1 MRLFLFLLLAL
12 AFCTV
17 NGQNYGNEWISFSSN
32 ANDYVKFQTKDRG
45 LYRIAALELTSA
57 GVNLTQV
64 NGANFQL
71 FYRGKEVPIYV
82 TTPGP
87 FSTNDYIE
95 FFADKH
101 DGDFD
106 TQLFKEADWQLHTYS
121 SLFSDSSTFFLTW
134 NNQTFNERMVKTVN
148 DLSNPPP
155 KDSIYRHEEI
165 LLYETYFNQGK
176 PFQIGGSS
184 IPFNLSD
191 FEEGEGY
198 TGVTINSTSM
208 NYVLPFSSS
217 VEDSV
222 DFEITL
228 VGKSNRLALNPDHHV
243 RINLGGD
250 TIDRYFDGYDVFKA
264 SKRMSSA
271 FMYSPSTNCIIEA
284 VGDLY
289 STDRIAV
296 SNIKL
301 VYERSFNFNN
311 SKDFKFNL
319 AGDSNSRKYIEIES
333 FNSLSSQSILYDL
346 TNKQR
351 LEGQFNG
358 VHHRFALE
366 SSVLN
371 RELYISSEAN
381 VKSVSSLKK
390 IEMIN
395 FYDVNNQG
403 DYIIITHPSLQDSSN
418 GTNWIKSYADYRNSQ
433 GLVTKVYDFES
444 LSNQFAYGEQYHP
457 MAYVNFFDFMSD
469 QWFYNTKGIFLV
481 GLGLGYNYK
490 SADNVLPCFG
500 AVMSDQML
508 AAELYDYRPRFPIG
522 RLAATTP
529 DDVRIY
535 LEKVQDHESNVSLP
549 QTIEDKAWMKEI
561 LHFGGGSD
569 IIEQQQFE
577 SYLNQYKDLLE
588 DTAFGGNV
596 TTFLKNSSNPIQIAY
611 SQLFD
616 SLFNN
621 GVSIMNFFG
630 HSSANSFDFSVDVP
644 ENYTNTGKYPLVI
657 SNGCYSGNMYTS
669 GLTMSKRFVI
679 QEDKGSIGFLAAAGL
694 SYSAY
699 DHIYSYSFLEHFSQK
714 SYGLSLGGLIKESI
728 HDLYDTT
735 DMFLRYTCQTFNL
748 HGEPF
753 LHLNTPSLP
762 DYAIDVDKVRF
773 NPSYVTVNEDSF
785 EMHFEVFNL
794 GKAVHD
800 SFLVRVERTFPD
812 GSIAMSYEEMHRA
825 PLYNDTIIVS
835 IETNPELA
843 LGINS
848 LKVEIDPTDQAPI
861 LQIDELENYL
871 NNVLEVELIILSDDI
886 MPVYPFDYSIVGDTM
901 PVLSASTVN
910 VFAPKRRIVWQLDT
924 TALFNSPIRKDTIIE
939 QIGGLIKWQPNFNY
953 TDSVV
958 YYWRI
963 SLDSI
968 YSGDFKWNQHS
979 FIYLSN
985 ENGGWNQ
992 SHLYQLKENDFSNV
1006 KLEQH
1011 NKFEFID
1018 DLKDIMLFS
1027 YNWANYPNS
1036 VNGKDVG
1043 YYINGSHQSTIACLY
1058 NFWPRGGV
1066 SFAVFDSTTVIP
1078 WVSKYNGTS
1087 IGDLGNKHCQP
1098 NALYHFDFPD
1108 SVKNNT
1114 ASTQLWRERIVQF
1127 IDTIPNGNYVLAFI
1141 VPGSAGPFPQ
1151 QWNEDLYLAFES
1163 LGSNLIRN
1171 VPNKTA
1177 WGMFVQKG
1185 NSNFTI
1191 IEDKADTSNSALSFN
1206 VNVNSLWTQG
1216 GWKSP
1221 KIGPAAEWKRFQWDA
1236 LPKDANNESYSVKLI
1251 GVDPYGVEHLL
1262 EDNVLSKDTSLKHL
1276 LARDYPYLRLEIN
1289 CRDDSLRTPLQLK
1302 YWRLLYEEIPESNLS
1317 PVGYLNFYRDTL
1329 VEGDSLVFETM
1340 VENVSK
1346 MPMDSLLI
1354 DYYILTENQGVVSID
1369 YARQDSLRVGSQL
1382 LTSIKYDTRGL
1393 SGENRLLIKVNPDY
1407 DQLEYS
1413 LFNNVGLVPFY
1424 VKKDNTHPL
1433 LDVTFDGVHI
1443 LDGDIVSA
1451 QPEIRISL
1459 QDENTFLALDDTSLL
1474 NLFIVNPE
1482 GQMNRQSFSSNLV
1495 NFYPA
1500 SLNTNQGNKAEVH
1513 LMPSFTKNG
1522 IYKLIVQGKDKSNN
1536 SVAQLDYVITFE
1548 VIIESSISHIMNYPN
1563 PFSSQTKFI
1572 FTLTGVEVPD
1582 YFKIQIFNISGKVV
1596 KEIFKEDL
1604 GPIHIGRNVTEY
1616 SWDGRDSFGDMLAN
1630 GVYLYRV
1637 VTRIKGQSINHRTT
1651 SIDKFFKSGL
1661 GKMVLIR

>member
-1 MRLFLFLLLAL
+1 MRLFLFLSLAL
-12 AFCTV
+12 AFWTI
-17 NGQNYGNEWISFSSN
+17 NGQDYGNEWISFSSN
-32 ANDYVKFQTKDRG
+32 ANDYIKFQTKDRG
-45 LYRIAALELTSA
+45 LYRIAASELTA
-57 GVNLTQV
+57 VGVNLTQV

-71 FYRGKEVPIYV
+71 FYRGEEVPIYV

-87 FSTNDYIE
+87 FTTNDYIE

-101 DGDFD
+101 DGEFD
-106 TQLFKEADWQLHTYS
+106 TQLFKNSKWQLHTYS
-121 SLFSDSSTFFLTW
+121 SLFSDSSAFFLTW
-134 NNQTFNERMVKTVN
+134 NNQTFNERMVATLN
-148 DLSNPPP
+148 DLSNLPP
-155 KDSIYRHEEI
+155 KDSVYRHEEI
-165 LLYETYFNQGK
+165 LLYESHFNQGK

-198 TGVTINSTSM
+198 TGATINSTSM

-222 DFEITL
+222 DFEITI

-264 SKRMSSA
+264 SKRISSA
-271 FMYSPSTNCIIEA
+271 FMYSPNTNCIVEA

-289 STDRIAV
+289 FTDRIAV

-301 VYERSFNFNN
+301 GYKRSFNFNN

-319 AGDSNSRKYIEIES
+319 DGDSASRKYIEIES
-333 FNSLSSQSILYDL
+333 FNSLSSKSILYDL

-351 LEGQFNG
+351 IEGQFSG
-358 VHHRFALE
+358 TYHRFALE
-366 SSVLN
+366 SSIQN
-371 RELYISSEAN
+371 RQLYLSSEAN
-381 VKSVSSLKK
+381 VKSVSFLRKV
-390 IEMIN
+390 EMIN

-403 DYIIITHPSLQDSSN
+403 DYIIITHPSLQDSVN
-418 GTNWIKSYADYRNSQ
+418 GTNWVKAYADYRNSQ
-433 GLVTKVYDFES
+433 GLVTKVFDFES
-444 LSNQFAYGEQYHP
+444 LSDQFAYGEQYHP
-457 MAYVNFFDFMSD
+457 MAYVNFLDFMSD
-469 QWFYNTKGIFLV
+469 QWFYNTKGIFLI
-481 GLGLGYNYK
+481 GPASSYTAK
-490 SADNVLPCFG
+490 SANNLLPCFG
-500 AVMSDQML
+500 ATVSDQML

-522 RLAATTP
+522 RLAASSP
-529 DDVRIY
+529 EEVKIY
-535 LEKVQDHESNVSLP
+535 LEKVQAHEATSSLP
-549 QTIEDKAWMKEI
+549 QTIEDKAWMKEV

-577 SYLNQYKDLLE
+577 SYLNQYRDMIQ
-588 DTAFGGNV
+588 DTSFGGHV

-611 SQLFD
+611 SHLFD
-616 SLFNN
+616 SLFNR

-630 HSSANSFDFSVDVP
+630 HSSTNSFDFSVDVP
-644 ENYTNTGKYPLVI
+644 ENYTNVGKYPLVI

-699 DHIYSYSFLEHFSQK
+699 DHIYTYSFLEHFSYK
-714 SYGLSLGGLIKESI
+714 SYGESIGSLIKKSI
-728 HDLYDTT
+728 HELYDTT

-748 HGEPF
+748 HGEP
-753 LHLNTPSLP
+753 LVNLNSPSLP
-762 DYAIDVDKVRF
+762 DYAIDENQVQF

-785 EMHFEVFNL
+785 EMHLEVFNL
-794 GKAVHD
+794 GKAIHD

-812 GSIAMSYEEMHRA
+812 GTIDVSYEEMHKA
-825 PLYNDTIIVS
+825 PLYKDTFIIQ
-835 IETNPELA
+835 IATNPEMA
-843 LGINS
+843 LGING
-848 LKVEIDPTDQAPI
+848 LKVEIDPTDQAPS
-861 LQIDELENYL
+861 LQVDELDNYL
-871 NNVLEVELIILSDDI
+871 NNILYLEMIILSDDI
-886 MPVYPFDYSIVGDTM
+886 MPVYPYNFSIVNESL

-910 VFAPKRRIVWQLDT
+910 IFAPQRRVIWQIDT
-924 TALFNSPIRKDTIIE
+924 TALFNSPLRKDTVID
-939 QIGGLIKWQPNFNY
+939 QIGGLVKWQPIFSY
-953 TDSVV
+953 EDSVV
-958 YYWRI
+958 YYWRV

-968 YSGDFKWNQHS
+968 YSGEYKWNYHS
-979 FIYLSN
+979 FIFRPGQS
-985 ENGGWNQ
+985 GGWNQ
-992 SHLYQLKENDFSNV
+992 SHLYQFQENEFSNA

-1018 DLKDIMLFS
+1018 DLKDIMLYT
-1027 YNWANYPNS
+1027 YNWGSYPNG
-1036 VNGKDVG
+1036 VNGKDIG
-1043 YYINGSHQSTIACLY
+1043 YYINGSYQSTISCLGGV
-1058 NFWPRGGV
+1058 WPNSGV
-1066 SFAVFDSTTVIP
+1066 SFAVFDSTTVLP
-1078 WVSKYNGTS
+1078 WRSEFNGTAL
-1087 IGDLGNKHCQP
+1087 GDLGNNHCQP
-1098 NALYHFDFPD
+1098 YALNHFDFPD
-1108 SVKNNT
+1108 SVKNN
-1114 ASTQLWRERIVQF
+1114 AGATQLWRKRIIDF
-1127 IDTIPNGNYVLAFI
+1127 IDTIPNGNYVLAYL
-1141 VPGSAGPFPQ
+1141 VPRKGPFTEL
-1151 QWNEDLYLAFES
+1151 WDEDLYLAFES
-1163 LGSNLIRN
+1163 LGSTLIRQ
-1171 VPNKTA
+1171 VPNKTP
-1177 WGMFVQKG
+1177 WGLFAQKG
-1185 NSNFTI
+1185 NASFSVT
-1191 IEDKADTSNSALSFN
+1191 EDKADTSNAALNFS

-1221 KIGPAAEWKRFQWDA
+1221 KIGPAAEWKRFEWDA
-1236 LPKDANNESYSVKLI
+1236 SPKDANNESFSVKLL
-1251 GVDPYGVEHLL
+1251 GVDQYGVEHII
-1262 EDNVLSKDTSLKHL
+1262 EDNVLSKDTSLEHL

-1317 PVGYLNFYRDTL
+1317 PVGHLNFYRDTL
-1329 VEGDSLVFETM
+1329 VEGDSLIFETM

-1354 DYYILTENQGVVSID
+1354 DYYILSENQGVVPID

-1382 LTSIKYDTRGL
+1382 MTSIKYDTRGL

-1424 VKKDNTHPL
+1424 VKKDKTHPL

-1474 NLFIVNPE
+1474 NLFIVNSE
-1482 GQMNRQSFSSNLV
+1482 GQMSRQSFSSNLV

-1500 SLNTNQGNKAEVH
+1500 SLNANQSNKAEVH
-1513 LMPSFTKNG
+1513 LMPNFTKNG

-1536 SVAQLDYVITFE
+1536 PVAHLDYVITFE
-1548 VIIESSISHIMNYPN
+1548 VILESSISHIMNYPN
-1563 PFSSQTKFI
+1563 PFSSQTRFV

-1604 GPIHIGRNVTEY
+1604 GLIHIGRNVTDY
-1616 SWDGRDSFGDMLAN
+1616 AWDGRDAYGDMLAN

-1661 GKMVLIR
+1661 GKMVLVR